1 MNYVIVWKE
10 GANIL
15 EDGELLTC
23 KRKKSAIKFWLE
35 SESVK
40 VVGRHFILFFGD
52 GTIYDD
58 ILYRKYKEHSPWRH
72 DYSHIRSNKADVI
85 KYIKKRINLDGK

>member
-1 MNYVIVWKE
+1 MNYVIVWKQ

-15 EDGELLTC
+15 KDGQAFTT
-23 KRKKSAIKFWLE
+23 RTKKHAINFWLK

-40 VVGRHFILFFGD
+40 IGKHFILFFGD

-58 ILYRKYKEHSPWRH
+58 ILYRKFGEHSPWRH
-72 DYSHIRSNKADVI
+72 DYPHIRNNKSQVK
-85 KYIKKRINLDGK
+85 KYVKTRMKNEK